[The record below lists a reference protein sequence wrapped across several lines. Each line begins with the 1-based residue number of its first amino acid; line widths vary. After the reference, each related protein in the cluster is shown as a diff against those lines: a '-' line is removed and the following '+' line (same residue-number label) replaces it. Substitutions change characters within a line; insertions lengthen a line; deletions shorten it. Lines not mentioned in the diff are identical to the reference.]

1 MSSSS
6 AKSVRSDI
14 ISAISR
20 DDPRLRALGA
30 GVSQHHAPLGHTR
43 LLDDASHQLNGRVS
57 MSGTSLLRNPSQ
69 TYFRKEVLPSSS
81 ELGPEDSLHT
91 PLQESKTEL
100 VSVQDNTSLQN
111 TGPTNGQEEPPA
123 SGEDRGSEKNDGSS
137 CENRGSE
144 KNDGGSSEG
153 RDSEKN
159 DAGGRE
165 DRGSEKNDASKSDSG
180 SLDTESSVSLQT
192 QPVEPCSPPGSPEE
206 RDMAP
211 GAGAPSPTPNLQGV
225 QTLHGTTSNIDV
237 ELEIFVDRGKTSPAN
252 EPEGTPATPA
262 EESRNKDE
270 VDAPLASSEYEE
282 SRVRRRRSLEA
293 PQHALK
299 PNEAQERPS
308 MLRSGPGGRARS
320 SSVGHK
326 VRFTGQCSFGEANN
340 DPDLAQDDSRAARRH
355 GRRSRR
361 KGMHRS
367 G

>member
-30 GVSQHHAPLGHTR
+30 GVSQHHAPLGHIR
-43 LLDDASHQLNGRVS
+43 LLDDASHQLNGSVS
-57 MSGTSLLRNPSQ
+57 MSGTSLVRNPSQ

-100 VSVQDNTSLQN
+100 VSVQDNTGLQS
-111 TGPTNGQEEPPA
+111 TETVAAGCSQDTSPAKSQEEPPV
-123 SGEDRGSEKNDGSS
+123 SGEDRGSENNYGS
-137 CENRGSE
+137 N
-144 KNDGGSSEG
+144 NEG
-153 RDSEKN
+153 RGFEKN
-159 DAGGRE
+159 DAG
-165 DRGSEKNDASKSDSG
+165 KSDSG

-206 RDMAP
+206 RDMTP
-211 GAGAPSPTPNLQGV
+211 GVGPPSPTPNLQGV
-225 QTLHGTTSNIDV
+225 QTLQGTTSNIDV
-237 ELEIFVDRGKTSPAN
+237 ELEIFVDRDKTSPAN

-262 EESRNKDE
+262 EESRNKGE
-270 VDAPLASSEYEE
+270 VDAPLPSSENEE
-282 SRVRRRRSLEA
+282 PRVRRRRSLEA

-299 PNEAQERPS
+299 SNEAQERPS

-326 VRFTGQCSFGEANN
+326 VRFTGQCSFGEAND

>member
-30 GVSQHHAPLGHTR
+30 GVSQHHAALGHTR
-43 LLDDASHQLNGRVS
+43 LLDDAPRQLNGRVS

-81 ELGPEDSLHT
+81 ELSPEDTLQA
-91 PLQESKTEL
+91 PLQESKTEV
-100 VSVQDNTSLQN
+100 VSVQDNTGPQN
-111 TGPTNGQEEPPA
+111 TGPTNGQDEPSA
-123 SGEDRGSEKNDGSS
+123 SGGDRGSQ
-137 CENRGSE
+137 
-144 KNDGGSSEG
+144 KNDGGGSEG
-153 RDSEKN
+153 RDSEN
-159 DAGGRE
+159 NGGGGRE
-165 DRGSEKNDASKSDSG
+165 DRSSEKNDAGKSDSG

-192 QPVEPCSPPGSPEE
+192 QPVEPCSPPGSPEG

-211 GAGAPSPTPNLQGV
+211 GAGTPSPTPNFQEV
-225 QTLHGTTSNIDV
+225 QTLQGTTGNIDV
-237 ELEIFVDRGKTSPAN
+237 ELEIFVDREKTSPAN
-252 EPEGTPATPA
+252 EPEETPADPA
-262 EESRNKDE
+262 EESRGE
-270 VDAPLASSEYEE
+270 GEGDAPPAPSENEE
-282 SRVRRRRSLEA
+282 SRMRRRRSLEA

-340 DPDLAQDDSRAARRH
+340 DPDLAQEDPRAARRH